1 MDFQHRAGSR
11 PGAGPLVSREDAN
24 MERRERMK
32 RLAMDTIDI
41 SKDPYII
48 KNHLGTYECR
58 LCLTLHSTEASY
70 LAHTQGRKHQTNLAK
85 RQSKDMKDTQA
96 FPQPKLTVAKRR
108 TVKIGRPGYKV
119 TKQRETETNQKSL
132 MFELD
137 YPQIEPRIKPRF
149 RLMSS
154 YEQRHEQPDDR
165 FQYLLIAA
173 EPYETIGFKIPNVEI
188 DFSEDKHFTYWD
200 DVTHKYTLQITFK
213 NKQSGAHT
221 VNPSIGPQTIQK

>member
-11 PGAGPLVSREDAN
+11 PGAGPLLSREDSN
-24 MERRERMK
+24 LERRERMR

-85 RQSKDMKDTQA
+85 RQSKDMKDSQP
-96 FPQPKLTVAKRR
+96 FPQPRLTVAKRR
-108 TVKIGRPGYKV
+108 TVKIGRPGYRV
-119 TKQRETETNQKSL
+119 TKQREAGTNQKSL
-132 MFELD
+132 LFELD
-137 YPQIEPRIKPRF
+137 YPQIEPRIRPRF

-154 YEQRHEQPDDR
+154 YEQRQEQPDER
-165 FQYLLIAA
+165 FQYLLVAA
-173 EPYETIGFKIPNVEI
+173 EPYETVAFKIPNQEI
-188 DFSEDKHFTYWD
+188 DFSEDKHFTHWD
-200 DVTHKYTLQITFK
+200 ENSHKYSLQITFK
-213 NKQSGAHT
+213 DKKKDKNAKE
-221 VNPSIGPQTIQK
+221 IGPKPMPKK

>member
-1 MDFQHRAGSR
+1 
-11 PGAGPLVSREDAN
+11 
-24 MERRERMK
+24 
-32 RLAMDTIDI
+32 
-41 SKDPYII
+41 
-48 KNHLGTYECR
+48 
-58 LCLTLHSTEASY
+58 
-70 LAHTQGRKHQTNLAK
+70 
-85 RQSKDMKDTQA
+85 MKDTQA